1 MCKSE
6 IEGCDDE
13 ILKIQEQFTIVNQP
27 QASYC
32 TLKCFSYFMN
42 HFIKSFEAK
51 EFPIL
56 DNTESL

>member
-27 QASYC
+27 QACYIVVLNYNID
-32 TLKCFSYFMN
+32 T
-42 HFIKSFEAK
+42 
-51 EFPIL
+51 
-56 DNTESL
+56 